1 MHFLNIAYVSMDV
14 SINFHLFHFYLRF
27 PKDTEWADKWEKKLK
42 EFNPNYVRKVDDKI
56 CSLHFAKSS
65 MNPTT
70 RQLQDHAIPVNFP
83 QLKEALQTNTNG
95 NILATCCID
104 SCNTKFTV
112 DSKIHGFKYVFEWA

>member
-1 MHFLNIAYVSMDV
+1 MC
-14 SINFHLFHFYLRF
+14 FYLRF

-65 MNPTT
+65 MNPAN

-83 QLKEALQTNTNG
+83 QLKEAVQTNSNNNNVT
-95 NILATCCID
+95 TCCIN

-112 DSKIHGFKYVFEWA
+112 DSKIHGFKYVYEMVVREIFQLHK